1 MKFLEGSFKNIELSN
16 DRLYVDENG
25 KIVEYRSLREVEW
38 DMFGMLV
45 EFYVV
50 VFIENILKNVS

>member
-25 KIVEYRSLREVEW
+25 KIIEYRSLREVEW